1 MRLHVLYGNFRRV
14 IKDPILILTIFSLP
28 LIGILILSLLV
39 HGGEVIQQVPVGVI
53 DLERTPLSEHLIDRL
68 KTDKNYEVS
77 LYAEDQGQTL
87 FENRRLGALI
97 TIPEGFTASFR
108 TETPKEILFSVLPT
122 IPSGMIEASLQ
133 DGLRQAVRD
142 DWLRGDTPRPD
153 LDSAVSD
160 SPIALVTPESEKGS
174 TNTIVLNIIIF
185 IMMFS
190 ATFFASDLLQLRQK
204 NLLFRFYATPNSP
217 AGIALSI
224 LGSMLALVA
233 LHTLLLFIVGSVF
246 SPVPLVQNDLL
257 GGAMLLGSFLLVTL
271 SLGVLIGRIC
281 RRPSMISIVSN
292 LIIIPTGVISGT
304 FVPKEFLPEAVYK
317 LAVLAPQYW
326 VINGIERLNRAEGFL
341 AVVPNALILLLFAF
355 CLFSAGIFRLREMVK
370 PNLFLVNESKAYR
383 AVA

>member
-77 LYAEDQGQTL
+77 LYAADQGQTL

-142 DWLRGDTPRPD
+142 DWLRDDTTRPG

-160 SPIALVTPESEKGS
+160 SPIALVTPEPEKGS

-217 AGIALSI
+217 TGIALSI

-246 SPVPLVQNDLL
+246 SPAPLIQNDLL
-257 GGAMLLGSFLLVTL
+257 GGVMLLGSFLLVTL

-341 AVVPNALILLLFAF
+341 SVVPNTLILLLFAF
-355 CLFSAGIFRLREMVK
+355 CLFSAGIFRFREMVK
-370 PNLFLVNESKAYR
+370 P
-383 AVA
+383 